1 MMTLAIILGPAG
13 AVLLLVSLVGG
24 GFSFSGWAM
33 PKIGKIARI
42 PCFVIGGVLVLLSI
56 SLAVA
61 DSSMTP
67 AEGMPSDAN
76 MTLPVPM
83 PMPTTDPASTPA
95 DSTTQPTVYL
105 GEVFFTVDAYESPDL
120 DAAVTS
126 HLYAGDIVEI
136 YCTVQGEAVTDD
148 TGFISSL
155 WNGTNAGFV
164 PDVAVDT
171 GTDQATM
178 PPC

>member
-1 MMTLAIILGPAG
+1 MMTLAIVLGPVG

-42 PCFVIGGVLVLLSI
+42 PCFAIGAVLVVLSI

-61 DSSMTP
+61 DSSLNPSEQTASGGDATEAMP
-67 AEGMPSDAN
+67 APEPLAEPEEVVFVGEVY
-76 MTLPVPM
+76 T
-83 PMPTTDPASTPA
+83 TTD
-95 DSTTQPTVYL
+95 
-105 GEVFFTVDAYESPDL
+105 AYAEPYL
-120 DAAVTS
+120 DADVTY
-126 HLYAGDIVEI
+126 HLYEGDPVDI
-136 YCTVQGEAVTDD
+136 YCTIQGDAVFNEE
-148 TGFISSL
+148 TGYTSSL
-155 WNGTNAGFV
+155 WNNTDAGYV

-171 GTDQATM
+171 GTNQATM